1 MCNPFSMGDTSIFK
15 IDIPYSSILDF
26 RRELSRNVD
35 IQKKYRFNDIE
46 LLKHFSTDSIASHVR
61 KSSIAISNI
70 EPTIAQLNFAQTRSS
85 RDSRNDSR
93 SQGRTLFNTASS
105 AALKTPLCVG
115 GCWDL
120 KRGLLQRLQAIALKC
135 SNHSA
140 TFHQLMVGCF

>member
-1 MCNPFSMGDTSIFK
+1 MGDTSIFK

-70 EPTIAQLNFAQTRSS
+70 EPTIAQLNFAQTQKHAAVGTAATRAAARGELYS
-85 RDSRNDSR
+85 
-93 SQGRTLFNTASS
+93 TLLHLPP
-105 AALKTPLCVG
+105 LKLHCVSEDAG
-115 GCWDL
+115 
-120 KRGLLQRLQAIALKC
+120 I
-135 SNHSA
+135 
-140 TFHQLMVGCF
+140 